1 MAECSE
7 IEAGGEVRIVK
18 DATARQS
25 ITELTQTV
33 NENFAKLGNRFA
45 TAQQPI
51 YSEQETQITFSIENL
66 PKGKYLVA
74 LIANSGSGGAVQWTV
89 RGGWVYGKVVESNWD
104 VEISP
109 PFDIINH
116 NGGNLSKIYSIQAT
130 GQGESKK
137 CNLSLIC
144 IG

>member
-109 PFDIINH
+109 PR
-116 NGGNLSKIYSIQAT
+116 YY
-130 GQGESKK
+130 
-137 CNLSLIC
+137 
-144 IG
+144 